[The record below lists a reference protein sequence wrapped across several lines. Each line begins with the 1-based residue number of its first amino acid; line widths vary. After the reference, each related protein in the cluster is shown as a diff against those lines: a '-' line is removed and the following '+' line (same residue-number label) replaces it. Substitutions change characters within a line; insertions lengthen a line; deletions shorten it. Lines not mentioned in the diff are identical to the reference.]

1 MDESLLHFQ
10 WRHQHYT
17 LNGLNTTKGDTV
29 EVIDPGLYNTDSGPD
44 FSNAK
49 VRIGDTLWVGN
60 VEMHIKS
67 SDWFTHNHQTDNAYN
82 NVILHVVVEHDRTA
96 VTSNGTEV
104 QTLVIPYPNELVQS
118 YENLIKS
125 TEWIPC
131 ASKIGIVDSL
141 LINSTIDRMQVE
153 RLEDKSKRVAELVS
167 QCNGSWEEAF
177 YRDLC
182 RSFGLKSNA
191 LPFQLLAQ
199 SLPQKVLAKHK
210 NSTFQLE
217 ALLFGQSGLLDK
229 AKTDSYAIS
238 LKQEYTY
245 LKNKFSLTPIEPSLW
260 KFMRLRPASFPTIR
274 IALLAMLAHKSSGLF
289 SQLME
294 VKNIDDV
301 IKFFA
306 VEASDYWTNHYIFG
320 EESISKKKRLGEETI
335 RLITINTIIP
345 FMYSY
350 GRSRAKADL
359 EANALAILQQMP
371 PENNTIVRNFGALGI
386 KALSAFDTQA
396 LVHLKTF
403 YCETRK
409 CIYCPIGVSILR
421 KQL

>member
-1 MDESLLHFQ
+1 MDESLLHFL
-10 WRHQHYT
+10 WRYQYYT
-17 LNGLNTTKGDTV
+17 LNGLNTTKGETI

-49 VRIGDTLWVGN
+49 VRIGGTLWVGN
-60 VEMHIKS
+60 VEMHVKS
-67 SDWFTHNHQTDNAYN
+67 SNWFTHNHQNDNAYN
-82 NVILHVVVEHDRTA
+82 NVILHVVVEEDRRA
-96 VTSNGTEV
+96 VTSSGVEV
-104 QTLVIPYPNELVQS
+104 QTLVIPYPNKLVQN
-118 YENLIKS
+118 YESLIKS

-131 ASKIGIVDSL
+131 ASKIGDVDSL

-153 RLEDKSKRVAELVS
+153 RLENKSQRVVELVR
-167 QCNGSWEEAF
+167 QCNGNWEEAF

-199 SLPQKVLAKHK
+199 SLPQKILAKHK
-210 NSTFQLE
+210 NNVFQLE

-229 AKTDSYAIS
+229 AKTDSYVIS
-238 LKQEYTY
+238 LKREYTY
-245 LKNKFSLTPIEPSLW
+245 LSNKFSLTPIESSLW

-274 IALLAMLAHKSSGLF
+274 IALLAMLAHKSTNLF
-289 SQLME
+289 SQLLE
-294 VKNIDDV
+294 IENIDEANK
-301 IKFFA
+301 ILA
-306 VEASDYWTNHYIFG
+306 VEASEYWTNHYLLG
-320 EESISKKKRLGEETI
+320 EESIPKAKRLGKETI

-350 GRSRAKADL
+350 GRSRAKVDL
-359 EANALAILQQMP
+359 EANALTILQQMP
-371 PENNTIVRNFGALGI
+371 PEKNSIIRNFDTLGI

-403 YCETRK
+403 YCEARK

-421 KQL
+421 KQF